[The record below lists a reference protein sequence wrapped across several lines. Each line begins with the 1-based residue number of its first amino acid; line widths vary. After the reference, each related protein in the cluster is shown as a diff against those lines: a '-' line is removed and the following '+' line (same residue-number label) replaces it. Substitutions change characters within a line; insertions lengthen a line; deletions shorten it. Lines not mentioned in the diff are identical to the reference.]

1 MVGRRRDQ
9 LAATLPYTTV
19 MPAVVVDRPIVNIS
33 KIHLRTRP
41 VEVACF
47 LTMLPSSTL
56 YFRRQAA
63 ADENIECA
71 ASGNP
76 NPEKSDTEP
85 DRQSLHR

>member
-1 MVGRRRDQ
+1 
-9 LAATLPYTTV
+9 
-19 MPAVVVDRPIVNIS
+19 
-33 KIHLRTRP
+33 
-41 VEVACF
+41 VEVGCF

-56 YFRRQAA
+56 HFRRQVA

-85 DRQSLHR
+85 SPISSSMNCASLQSR